1 MFLKK
6 RGKKETHGQVKTG
19 QLVKNV
25 IDMRNRIG
33 FRSDIMGIGAYL
45 SVQTFTSNLVFLHK
59 SQTADYSV

>member
-6 RGKKETHGQVKTG
+6 RGEKETHGQVKTG

-33 FRSDIMGIGAYL
+33 FRSDNRYRCISLCANVY
-45 SVQTFTSNLVFLHK
+45 
-59 SQTADYSV
+59 